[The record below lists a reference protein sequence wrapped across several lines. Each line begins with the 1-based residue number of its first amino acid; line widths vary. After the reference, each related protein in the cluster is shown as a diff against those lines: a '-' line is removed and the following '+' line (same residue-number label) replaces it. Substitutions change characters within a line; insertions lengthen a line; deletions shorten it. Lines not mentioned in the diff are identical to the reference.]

1 MSLETPTRP
10 APADDAAPVRTRPRL
25 PRWARLRQ
33 WDPIPLA
40 SRAAALTCLVLLI
53 GAMPWLSRNDPALT
67 ILRASSAEREAT
79 PEVLDAIRE
88 RLGLTGGPLGSIGH
102 WVGGLLRGDL
112 GSSWISG
119 APVGPGEVRA
129 FGVSLTLMA
138 TSLVIALIV
147 VVALA
152 APVLADGLRGRVRRR
167 GGAVAAVLTSLPEYL
182 LAPVLLLVLSVYAGL
197 LPPYGWGRPEQIVLP
212 ALSLGLPAGGYLGGL
227 VCDSISSVLTERWVR
242 TWSTA
247 GLPRRAL
254 AAGVLR
260 RALAPLAGQVALVV
274 VGLTGGAVAVEKVFA
289 IPGLGRALLGSAMAQ
304 DIPSL
309 QAGILLLLALALGAG
324 VAGQAAR
331 RLLLGGAAGS
341 GSLAAPAPPA
351 RRARA
356 ARVIAGV
363 GAALL
368 AVMVAWGIGRDPYA
382 IVAGRLERPGPALPL
397 GADALGRDVL
407 ARVAHG
413 AVSTVTS
420 ALAVT
425 GVCFLI
431 ALLVGLVP
439 RAATGF
445 IEVANAAPPVLAGLI
460 VAAVTGPSSMGAA
473 IAVACVG
480 WAPLAAHACS
490 LIQEARRRPDVLL
503 APVLGEGRV
512 RITLTRVLP
521 AVLPP
526 LVAHAALRLPG
537 IALALAGLGFLGLGA
552 QAPTPEWGLVLSEAL
567 PYIER
572 APWAVATPAVAL
584 VVLAVTAVAA
594 SRSARR

>member
-1 MSLETPTRP
+1 
-10 APADDAAPVRTRPRL
+10 
-25 PRWARLRQ
+25 
-33 WDPIPLA
+33 
-40 SRAAALTCLVLLI
+40 
-53 GAMPWLSRNDPALT
+53 
-67 ILRASSAEREAT
+67 
-79 PEVLDAIRE
+79 
-88 RLGLTGGPLGSIGH
+88 
-102 WVGGLLRGDL
+102 
-112 GSSWISG
+112 
-119 APVGPGEVRA
+119 
-129 FGVSLTLMA
+129 
-138 TSLVIALIV
+138 
-147 VVALA
+147 
-152 APVLADGLRGRVRRR
+152 
-167 GGAVAAVLTSLPEYL
+167 
-182 LAPVLLLVLSVYAGL
+182 
-197 LPPYGWGRPEQIVLP
+197 
-212 ALSLGLPAGGYLGGL
+212 
-227 VCDSISSVLTERWVR
+227 
-242 TWSTA
+242 
-247 GLPRRAL
+247 
-254 AAGVLR
+254 
-260 RALAPLAGQVALVV
+260 
-274 VGLTGGAVAVEKVFA
+274 
-289 IPGLGRALLGSAMAQ
+289 
-304 DIPSL
+304 
-309 QAGILLLLALALGAG
+309 
-324 VAGQAAR
+324 
-331 RLLLGGAAGS
+331 
-341 GSLAAPAPPA
+341 A

-439 RAATGF
+439 RAATGV